1 MIRKDY
7 FVNVSRA
14 AVEKLALDGV
24 SVEGVHATFSP
35 QFEHIWLESKRR
47 LPKFVAE
54 EPANLALR
62 GPPKQA

>member
-24 SVEGVHATFSP
+24 SVEGVYATFSP
-35 QFEHIWLESKRR
+35 QFEHI
-47 LPKFVAE
+47 
-54 EPANLALR
+54 
-62 GPPKQA
+62 

>member
-24 SVEGVHATFSP
+24 SVEGVYVTFSP
-35 QFEHIWLESKRR
+35 QFEHIWLESKKR
-47 LPKFVAE
+47 LPKYVAE

-62 GPPKQA
+62 GPPTEP